1 AEVVTI
7 VGGDAGVSGADE
19 ARLRA
24 AGCRVFRLAGVDEA
38 DTRARLAALIDA
50 RTPYPGASVATR
62 GIEAADPWDRGP
74 EASPDLPWDAWTVP
88 DDWPAAGFD
97 PVAAEDEAIDIP
109 GVTRGVGKATKAK
122 TTKPRTSQ
130 PKSTASDTEPKP
142 KRKRSKSTG
151 GAA

>member
-1 AEVVTI
+1 M
-7 VGGDAGVSGADE
+7 
-19 ARLRA
+19 
-24 AGCRVFRLAGVDEA
+24 
-38 DTRARLAALIDA
+38 IDA

-97 PVAAEDEAIDIP
+97 QGAAEDEAIDIP

-122 TTKPRTSQ
+122 TTKPRTSK
-130 PKSTASDTEPKP
+130 PKSTASDAEPKP